1 MSSRK
6 QLLNIRPAISSIQQ
20 DLDMSSEESFQ
31 NQILRPILKFQNELL
46 LAIYAEHVVKH
57 KGIFYQLTI
66 PKRLEFIKES
76 LQKDVLLKH
85 ILLGVVIGLFTQE
98 EFQLYLVNE
107 KELKKRIGDMLV
119 QRFQDQVGQFD
130 L

>member
-46 LAIYAEHVVKH
+46 LAIYAEHVVKN